1 MFIIHMELLGYGVDR
16 PLRFV
21 PGRNINDNCRDL
33 SDACMYITGNLRV
46 NELSCNINFTIH
58 VDFQGFRWVKTLA
71 QIRGE
76 RAIFHH
82 NSPNKHGLKST
93 EALVVLA
100 NQMSRDDWGTDD
112 YRWEALF
119 EYLSSEVL
127 L

>member
-1 MFIIHMELLGYGVDR
+1 
-16 PLRFV
+16 
-21 PGRNINDNCRDL
+21 
-33 SDACMYITGNLRV
+33 MYITGNLRV